1 MATRGNLRMT
11 KAPATAQKLFTLGT
25 QYEVRESDGTW
36 VKGTVTK
43 VLAKRIT
50 VAFDKIYPVTVF
62 DKEEIQRDV
71 EQLLESN
78 EFRWVDT
85 KLSKKVLKKSEKEVV
100 ETLSS
105 LTGATFQKHFP
116 GYGLWKGTVASY
128 VHEKLAFE
136 CVYEDG
142 YKEYNSLKQLLKY
155 NVSKKY
161 RIPKSMLQKLLGEKQ
176 TPNEKIH
183 K

>member
-105 LTGATFQKHFP
+105 LTGATTQNIFQDTD
-116 GYGLWKGTVASY
+116 YGKARLLPTSTK
-128 VHEKLAFE
+128 
-136 CVYEDG
+136 
-142 YKEYNSLKQLLKY
+142 NSLL
-155 NVSKKY
+155 SA
-161 RIPKSMLQKLLGEKQ
+161 SMKMGIRNITL
-176 TPNEKIH
+176 
-183 K
+183 

>member
-1 MATRGNLRMT
+1 M
-11 KAPATAQKLFTLGT
+11 
-25 QYEVRESDGTW
+25 
-36 VKGTVTK
+36 
-43 VLAKRIT
+43 
-50 VAFDKIYPVTVF
+50 
-62 DKEEIQRDV
+62 
-71 EQLLESN
+71 
-78 EFRWVDT
+78 
-85 KLSKKVLKKSEKEVV
+85 V

-128 VHEKLAFE
+128 IHEKLAFE
-136 CVYEDG
+136 CIYEDG

-183 K
+183 KSKKTPGTAVKDCQKSEKEEDGGEENNFCTKRH